1 MHCQN
6 IVPKYST
13 DRNSIALLEITD
25 DKLESGNYL
34 KCNVV
39 SLGYN
44 LHPDVCQKICLS
56 QLRLT
61 FNIHN
66 LFTATR
72 YRGIDPETLGSF
84 GYPSARKYMFTFNLG
99 F

>member
-1 MHCQN
+1 M
-6 IVPKYST
+6 
-13 DRNSIALLEITD
+13 EITD

-44 LHPDVCQKICLS
+44 LSLELCKKMCLS
-56 QLRLT
+56 QARFT

-72 YRGIDPETLGSF
+72 YRGIDPETLGAF
-84 GYPSARKYMFTFNLG
+84 GYPSARKYMFTLSLG
-99 F
+99 I